1 MITARVTN
9 DALRRSRIAAVVPRV
24 HKLVTSTTS
33 ANHHHENVT
42 LFGVPQFNRRLVS
55 SESGEEES
63 IGISTNKNETANET
77 TWIRRPSHHHRPVG
91 LTNFT
96 KMLQY
101 QPVNNTVQ
109 NTSRNNKPQSHHR
122 NDRNN
127 GSSSGGRNVGF
138 AGHLAQS
145 REQQL
150 DGFDDGTSAEKNDVP
165 NSNDSVKVSKQERPS
180 WRNGRKRYRKREKKQ
195 QQQRSTTL
203 ENNPRKKPVITT
215 SDWIQVSNT
224 PPMSKLSDLYPSL
237 NQIIEY
243 ELQKGI
249 IDLDALGSLDSSV
262 DSVTLNALN
271 GVGALETLYST
282 QTINDG
288 GVIPLWKPDTSD
300 DIDAGVVGG
309 DNKDS
314 CPMLLEARIHLSYR
328 ARPMG
333 WFLRLPNRSVVH
345 AVLNHVRRA
354 RYSYHDIN
362 LKDER
367 RNWREGLWRGVYD
380 EYERV
385 ANEKYDDHEK
395 ELMWGEGDTVL
406 ESLKGES
413 ARHECDDEFMQT
425 SSTGEEGDEEGVEEH
440 QEDSVEDYL
449 RTYTEAFPFPS
460 ESSHSNNVSTPKA
473 EHQLLK
479 VGSMPL
485 KIREFLPYPSD
496 ISELSSEFAQAPWE
510 QHSFHLSPKLNLS
523 DSVVRVETRDLR
535 INEKDIKFWYRGY
548 EMEEIL
554 PVSEEEESTSNN
566 NSTLSTCLT
575 DFPESRLGWNMNV
588 TGNNVNCVIKGIPEA
603 QLAFEPKRKGV
614 PIRANRNTF
623 LVRFATPADARMAVR
638 DTDGKDISGSRSRVP
653 MSVVQYPA
661 HSSFNVE

>member
-9 DALRRSRIAAVVPRV
+9 GALRRSSRIAAVVPRV
-24 HKLVTSTTS
+24 HKLVATTS
-33 ANHHHENVT
+33 ANHENVP
-42 LFGVPQFNRRLVS
+42 FGVPQFNRRLVS
-55 SESGEEES
+55 SESGEDES
-63 IGISTNKNETANET
+63 IDMDIDKNETANET
-77 TWIRRPSHHHRPVG
+77 TWIRRPNGGGNTHHHRPVG

-109 NTSRNNKPQSHHR
+109 NTSRNNKPKSPHNR

-127 GSSSGGRNVGF
+127 DNSSGGRNVGF

-150 DGFDDGTSAEKNDVP
+150 DGFDGTSAEKKNEVP
-165 NSNDSVKVSKQERPS
+165 NSNDNVKVSKQERPS

-195 QQQRSTTL
+195 QQQRSTL
-203 ENNPRKKPVITT
+203 ENNLRKKPVITT

-237 NQIIEY
+237 NRIIKY

-300 DIDAGVVGG
+300 DFDATVVGG

-395 ELMWGEGDTVL
+395 ELMWGEGDAVL
-406 ESLKGES
+406 ESLKGS
-413 ARHECDDEFMQT
+413 GCDDEFMQT
-425 SSTGEEGDEEGVEEH
+425 SSAGEGDEEGVEQQ

-449 RTYTEAFPFPS
+449 QTYIEAFPFPS
-460 ESSHSNNVSTPKA
+460 ESAQANNVSTPKA

>member
-237 NQIIEY
+237 NQIIMY

-249 IDLDALGSLDSSV
+249 IDLDALGSLDSNV

-300 DIDAGVVGG
+300 DIDAAVVGG

-566 NSTLSTCLT
+566 STLSTCLS